1 MADLDLTDFEFDPED
16 LTLNEVEIV
25 EELLGEPIDK
35 VISGDKLKAK
45 PMKVI
50 AMVLLSRTNPGITLE
65 QAGELKLRAITPGDK
80 PGE

>member
-65 QAGELKLRAITPGDK
+65 QAGELKLRAINPGDK